1 MDIANSSQRI
11 GKHKFKISNFL
22 QYLLLIILALIVIGP
37 FLLGLWTSFLP
48 TSSITKGSLAG
59 SLTFDNYVT
68 AVQTTPVLRY
78 LLNSFIVSIIRTVG
92 EVLLCSMAAYAF
104 VFLKFKGRNFIFYL
118 FLATMMLPFEAE
130 VIPNFMTVK
139 SMNLL
144 NTYSVMIIP
153 FLTSA
158 FGTFMLRQSFLQIP
172 TDLKEESDV
181 EGLSHFQFYWH
192 VVLPYSKITL
202 LTLAAYSF
210 LSSWNE
216 YLWPMLTTFSDQ
228 YRTVQAG
235 LRQMQSTETFNN
247 WGMIMASAVIVVIPT
262 LIILFVGQHFFKSG
276 LNDGSVK

>member
-1 MDIANSSQRI
+1 MDIAKNTQVTSKSKINVSSI
-11 GKHKFKISNFL
+11 L
-22 QYLLLIILALIVIGP
+22 QYGGLIILALIVMGP
-37 FLLGLWTSFLP
+37 FLFGLWTSFLP
-48 TSSITKGSLAG
+48 TNSIAKGSLSG
-59 SLTFDNYVT
+59 SLTIDNYV
-68 AVQTTPVLRY
+68 AAIKTTPVLGY
-78 LLNSFIVSIIRTVG
+78 LFNSFVVSILRTIG
-92 EVLLCSMAAYAF
+92 EVFFCSLAAYAF
-104 VFLKFKGRNFIFYL
+104 VFLKFKGRNVIFYL

-144 NTYSVMIIP
+144 NTYSVMVIP

-158 FGTFMLRQSFLQIP
+158 FGTFMLRQAFLQMP
-172 TDLKEESDV
+172 KDLKEESDI
-181 EGLSHFQFYWH
+181 EGLSHFQYYWH
-192 VVLPYSKITL
+192 VALPYSKITL

-216 YLWPMLTTFSDQ
+216 YLWPTLTTFSDK

-247 WGMIMASAVIVVIPT
+247 WGMIMASAIIVVIPT
-262 LIILFVGQHFFKSG
+262 LVILFIGQHFFKSG